1 MAGFR
6 GTSTYDLFQLY
17 FQIQDNTEVARKCFE
32 ISHCRVSMLVQ
43 LQGLVEAIMFCTSGL
58 AAIGGLEVA
67 FVATVVHGSVVHRL
81 PAAAWTILSLPDVS
95 HLKVTSR
102 HVVAVKGLLLGSR
115 SLLSLWRCI
124 AIGAIVIRVKAW
136 TLVHWFLGRSRRLV
150 LIRHH
155 AVKQVIRSAKLFG
168 RCLLGLGCNLLGK
181 APLKVTS

>member
-67 FVATVVHGSVVHRL
+67 FVAAVVHRSVVHRL
-81 PAAAWTILSLPDVS
+81 PAAAWTVLGRPDVS

-102 HVVAVKGLLLGSR
+102 HVVAVKGFFLAGFAFFDFGASESEPEPAFFFGAGFFFSALGA
-115 SLLSLWRCI
+115 LGF
-124 AIGAIVIRVKAW
+124 GAALGFAAAV
-136 TLVHWFLGRSRRLV
+136 FLGL
-150 LIRHH
+150 
-155 AVKQVIRSAKLFG
+155 
-168 RCLLGLGCNLLGK
+168 
-181 APLKVTS
+181 

>member
-67 FVATVVHGSVVHRL
+67 FVAAVVHRSVVHRL
-81 PAAAWTILSLPDVS
+81 PAAASKSLPDMS
-95 HLKVTSR
+95 
-102 HVVAVKGLLLGSR
+102 
-115 SLLSLWRCI
+115 SLSEVFFL
-124 AIGAIVIRVKAW
+124 AGFAFFDFGASESEPEPA
-136 TLVHWFLGRSRRLV
+136 F
-150 LIRHH
+150 
-155 AVKQVIRSAKLFG
+155 FF
-168 RCLLGLGCNLLGK
+168 
-181 APLKVTS
+181 